1 MKASKKFEIVGIVG
15 SVLIMV
21 CVLSIL
27 KTKTDIL
34 GARYAL
40 PNETQ
45 EGSVALGT
53 QNTSTSSDTKI
64 TELEQILKDAHSVNG
79 ELVKLV
85 INDAHL
91 GTVGESVKNG
101 DTVTVHYVG
110 TLQDGTKFD
119 SSYDRGQTFTFT
131 IGKGIVIKGWE
142 EGLIGM
148 KVGGRR
154 ILVIPSDM
162 AYGNRQV
169 GNIPPNTPLIFAVEL
184 LEIKK

>member
-1 MKASKKFEIVGIVG
+1 MKMFNKYEKLGIALSIV
-15 SVLIMV
+15 LMV
-21 CVLSIL
+21 FVLSIL
-27 KTKTDIL
+27 KIYTNFL
-34 GARYAL
+34 
-40 PNETQ
+40 
-45 EGSVALGT
+45 
-53 QNTSTSSDTKI
+53 NTSQVFVSNDSSQTDMRKMATN
-64 TELEQILKDAHSVNG
+64 TEEANISDLEKTLRDAHSVSG

-85 INDAHL
+85 IDDVRL
-91 GTVGESVKNG
+91 GAEGEPVKSG
-101 DTVTVHYVG
+101 DTVVVHYVG

-119 SSYDRGQTFTFT
+119 SSYDRGQPFTFT

-162 AYGNRQV
+162 AYGNKQV
-169 GNIPPNTPLIFAVEL
+169 GTIPPNTPLIFAVEL